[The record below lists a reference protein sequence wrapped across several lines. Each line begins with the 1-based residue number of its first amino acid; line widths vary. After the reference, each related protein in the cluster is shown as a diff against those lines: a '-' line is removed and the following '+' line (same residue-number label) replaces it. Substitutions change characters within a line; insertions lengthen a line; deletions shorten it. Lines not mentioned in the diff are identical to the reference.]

1 MQSVVTPSITTVED
15 LTYNIFLLGWL
26 TPMQYLW
33 LLKASQM
40 LPVTEADQALINR
53 VFYGIRHG
61 LLQIVASEQ
70 DSTASI
76 LP

>member
-1 MQSVVTPSITTVED
+1 MQSVVTPSITDVEE

-40 LPVTEADQALINR
+40 LSVTEADQVLINR

-61 LLQIVASEQ
+61 LLQIVES
-70 DSTASI
+70 D
-76 LP
+76 

>member
-1 MQSVVTPSITTVED
+1 MQSVVTPSITNVEE

-40 LPVTEADQALINR
+40 PNLLETDQVLINR

-61 LLQIVASEQ
+61 LLQIVASDQE
-70 DSTASI
+70 STVLI
-76 LP
+76 QP